1 MISNDEPFD
10 TASLSRWKDDQISG
24 AGDDLSYLL
33 PGAKGD
39 GR

>member
-24 AGDDLSYLL
+24 ADDLSYLL